1 MIQWFPGHMAKAIRQ
16 IKEKQVLVDLF
27 LIVLD
32 GRAPISSYN
41 EEFDKIAPEKPRLF
55 VITKSDMADKN
66 KINTILKRFEN
77 NSSSK
82 AILVNL
88 KENISK
94 KIILKSINHLLEN
107 KRKKD
112 MEKGFLKPRLRV
124 FVVGVPNSGKSTLI
138 NLIASAKTKVG
149 DMPGVTKGQQWIN
162 AGDFQLLDTP
172 GILWPK
178 FDDQLIGIK
187 LAIIGS
193 IKPDIIPKKD
203 FFNFGYKLLSQ
214 YYPEKILKLGLE
226 PAIDE
231 TEIYNNLY
239 KLGKLKLFLT
249 KNNQPDLEKTMQWFI
264 IYLRKLTNV
273 TYD

>member
-1 MIQWFPGHMAKAIRQ
+1 MIQWFPGHMAKAMKQ
-16 IKEKQVLVDLF
+16 IQEKQVLADLF

-41 EEFDKIAPEKPRLF
+41 EEFDKISPSKPRLF
-55 VITKSDMADKN
+55 VITKSDMSDKSKIN
-66 KINTILKRFEN
+66 KILSRFNSEN
-77 NSSSK
+77 SK
-82 AILVNL
+82 VIFVNL
-88 KENISK
+88 KENSSK
-94 KIILKSINHLLEN
+94 KIILKAINERLEE

-112 MEKGFLKPRLRV
+112 SAKGLLKPRLRV
-124 FVVGVPNSGKSTLI
+124 FIMGVPNSGKSTLI
-138 NLIASAKTKVG
+138 NLISNAKTKVG

-162 AGDFQLLDTP
+162 AGDIQLLDTP

-178 FDDQLIGIK
+178 FQDELIGIK

-193 IKPDIIPKKD
+193 IKPEIIPKKD
-203 FFNFGYKLLSQ
+203 FFNFGYKLLSE
-214 YYPEKILKLGLE
+214 YYPNKIIDLGLT
-226 PAIDE
+226 PSTDE

-239 KLGKLKLFLT
+239 KLGKIKLFLT